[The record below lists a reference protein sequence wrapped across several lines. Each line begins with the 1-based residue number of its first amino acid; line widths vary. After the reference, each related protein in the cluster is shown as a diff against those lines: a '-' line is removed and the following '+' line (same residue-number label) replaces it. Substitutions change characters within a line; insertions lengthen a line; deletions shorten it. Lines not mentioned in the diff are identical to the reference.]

1 MTEQREIFCDTTCLI
16 DVYRGR
22 PGIRPYFD
30 AILTGD
36 MTPYISVITE
46 AELWRGVQLTELERH
61 EALLVRFTI
70 VPLRSDAARLAGIW
84 MQQFAATGLGWMDA
98 LITAT
103 ASLVNLPLLTR
114 DVRLASVLATQARFE
129 VYSQTN
135 P

>member
-1 MTEQREIFCDTTCLI
+1 
-16 DVYRGR
+16 
-22 PGIRPYFD
+22 
-30 AILTGD
+30 
-36 MTPYISVITE
+36 
-46 AELWRGVQLTELERH
+46 
-61 EALLVRFTI
+61 
-70 VPLRSDAARLAGIW
+70 
-84 MQQFAATGLGWMDA
+84 MDA